1 MSAREQISF
10 CRICEASC
18 GIRVRV
24 EDGRVREILPDP
36 DHPVSRGY
44 VCIKGVKYADLHESP
59 DRLKH
64 PLKRVGERW
73 ERVSWELALSEIG
86 ERLARIRRAYGPHA
100 IGMYIGNPTAFS
112 MTHPIFA
119 HGFARAIGTRNV
131 YSAGSQDCN
140 NKFVVAER
148 MYGSPGIQPIP
159 DLDRTKCLVLIGSNP
174 AVSHM
179 SFVNVPRPV
188 ERLREIERRG
198 GRVWIVDPRRTETAK
213 QVGTHVPVRPDT
225 DVWLLLS
232 FLDELART
240 GGIDRARAERHMRG
254 LDAALAIAREWP
266 AERTADVT
274 GVAPET
280 LRAIVASYRE
290 ADGAA
295 LYCSTG
301 LNQGS
306 QGTLAFWV
314 LNVINAA
321 SGNLDRDG
329 GVVVSRG
336 IVDMPRIAKRIG
348 FGHGR
353 ARSRIGGYA
362 QVLDTLPAGVLP
374 DEITTPGDGRI
385 RAMVVTAGNPV
396 LSCPDEARMRE
407 ALSGLELLVSIDLFR
422 NETGNLA
429 HYVLPA
435 LSFLE
440 RPDVPIGIHGMQ
452 PTPYLQYTDAVVAPD
467 GEQRDE
473 HWIYTE
479 LAHAAGLSLFGSR
492 AARAF
497 FAASRRIARLP
508 VVGRRLAFD
517 PEKLARGIARAAGT
531 SLRQLRERP
540 SGVLLAPNRGGTFLG
555 RRVLTDDGRVD
566 LAPTDFVA
574 RARADL
580 AAAFETKRERG
591 GKLELISRRERTTHN
606 TWMHNVPHFVR
617 GDRAT
622 NYLYMHPDDAERAGV
637 RDGAL
642 AEIAANGASVRATV
656 KVTPDLTPGTVTLP
670 HGWGHD
676 AADGLRVAQSAPGV
690 NPNRLAKSGAS
701 SLERLAGMTHLNGIP
716 VDVRP
721 VRPPAA
727 SPDRG
732 RRRRAARRTR
742 T

>member
-1 MSAREQISF
+1 MSAREQVTF

-18 GIRVRV
+18 GIRVLV
-24 EDGRVREILPDP
+24 EGGRVREIVPDP
-36 DHPVSRGY
+36 HHPVSRGY
-44 VCIKGVKYADLHESP
+44 VCVKGIRYADLHESP

-64 PLKRVGERW
+64 PMKRDGSRW
-73 ERVSWELALSEIG
+73 ERVSWERALAEIG
-86 ERLARIRRAYGPHA
+86 ERLARIRRAHGPHA

-159 DLDRTKCLVLIGSNP
+159 DLDRTECLIAIGSNP
-174 AVSHM
+174 AISHM

-198 GRVWIVDPRRTETAK
+198 GRVWLVDPRRTETAK
-213 QVGTHVPVRPDT
+213 QLGTHVPIRPDT

-232 FLDELART
+232 FLDELERT
-240 GGIDRARAERHMRG
+240 SGIDRARAERHMRG

-266 AERTADVT
+266 AERTAEVT
-274 GVAPET
+274 GIAPET
-280 LRAIVASYRE
+280 LREMVASYRE
-290 ADGAA
+290 ARGAA

-306 QGTLAFWV
+306 QGTLAFFF

-329 GVVVSRG
+329 GVLVSRG

-348 FGHGR
+348 FGRGR

-374 DEITTPGDGRI
+374 DEITTPGDGQI
-385 RAMVVTAGNPV
+385 RAMIVTAGNPV

-407 ALSGLELLVSIDLFR
+407 ALAGLELLVSIDLFR
-422 NETGNLA
+422 NETGSLA
-429 HYVLPA
+429 HFVLPA

-452 PTPYLQYTDAVVAPD
+452 PVPYLQYTDAVVEPD
-467 GEQRDE
+467 AEQRDE
-473 HWIYTE
+473 WWIYAE
-479 LAHAAGLSLFGSR
+479 LAQAAGLSLFGSR
-492 AARAF
+492 AAGAL
-497 FAASRRIARLP
+497 FAVNRRLARLP
-508 VVGRRLAFD
+508 VVGARLAFD
-517 PEKLARGIARAAGT
+517 PEKLARGLARAAGT
-531 SLRQLRERP
+531 SLRELRARP
-540 SGVLLAPNRGGTFLG
+540 SGVLLAPNRGDTFLG
-555 RRVLTDDGRVD
+555 RHVLTDDGRVD
-566 LAPTDFVA
+566 LAPSEFVA

-580 AAAFETKRERG
+580 GPAFEAKRERRG
-591 GKLELISRRERTTHN
+591 TLELISRRERTTHN
-606 TWMHNVPHFVR
+606 TWMHNVPRFVA

-622 NYLYMHPDDAERAGV
+622 NYLSIHPDDAARIGV
-637 RDGAL
+637 RDGGL
-642 AEIAANGASVRATV
+642 ADVTANGATVRAPVRT
-656 KVTPDLTPGTVTLP
+656 TRDLVPGTVTLP
-670 HGWGHD
+670 HGWGH
-676 AADGLRVAQSAPGV
+676 ATADGLHVAQSAPGV
-690 NPNRLAKSGAS
+690 NPNRLARSGPGAI
-701 SLERLAGMTHLNGIP
+701 ERLAGMTHLNG
-716 VDVRP
+716 VSVEVRP
-721 VRPPAA
+721 A
-727 SPDRG
+727 D
-732 RRRRAARRTR
+732 
-742 T
+742 